1 MSAGPAESFF
11 PALLR
16 AFWML
21 LGYAML
27 LVLALTIARLPPW
40 TLGWH
45 DLVFAAFVVALLW
58 SRWVDAA
65 RYGGTTAQGEPVTR
79 QLLLRW
85 AGIVVAFSAMVWL
98 LAQSIGI

>member
-1 MSAGPAESFF
+1 MSAVPAESFF
-11 PALLR
+11 PAFLR

-21 LGYAML
+21 LGNAVL

-45 DLVFAAFVVALLW
+45 DLLFAGSVVALLW
-58 SRWVDAA
+58 SRWVDAV

-79 QLLLRW
+79 PILLRW
-85 AGIVVAFSAMVWL
+85 AAIVVAASAMLWL
-98 LAQSIGI
+98 LVQSIGV